1 MCTAAIDVPHTTEL
15 CHINGPKRA
24 GQPHARY
31 LVCNKNCYKKT
42 LYTGDWL
49 TKLAAAM
56 AQVHAL
62 PIG

>member
-15 CHINGPKRA
+15 CPGPKRA
-24 GQPHARY
+24 GKPHTRS

-42 LYTGDWL
+42 LYTGDCL